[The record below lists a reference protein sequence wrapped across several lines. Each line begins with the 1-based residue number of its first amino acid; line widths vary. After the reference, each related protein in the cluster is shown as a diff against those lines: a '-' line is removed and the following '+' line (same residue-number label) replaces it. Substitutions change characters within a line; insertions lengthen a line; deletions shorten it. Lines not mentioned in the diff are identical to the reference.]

1 MFSLLSPLLLAP
13 YVHHLL
19 AHASNNRVRA
29 LSANSSFS
37 FRTFWSFEP
46 EPPKRQRRKSA
57 TSPSHATPATSSGLT
72 EPPSAPSDPTRPTSS
87 LSSTEGPPAT
97 SRPAVTQPAQQPPE
111 PVEQQN
117 VSNVASKEATT
128 HKNSYAN
135 LAANTHTGRNGR
147 PYRRRTA
154 NQGEKHKERST
165 SEDHHGVCCHT
176 EID

>member
-1 MFSLLSPLLLAP
+1 MFSLLSPLLLAS

-19 AHASNNRVRA
+19 AHSSNNRVRA

-46 EPPKRQRRKSA
+46 EPPERQEKEISNV
-57 TSPSHATPATSSGLT
+57 SFSSGLT
-72 EPPSAPSDPTRPTSS
+72 EPPSDPSDPTRPTSS

-117 VSNVASKEATT
+117 ASNVASKEATT
-128 HKNSYAN
+128 RKNSNAN
-135 LAANTHTGRNGR
+135 LAANTHTGRKGR
-147 PYRRRTA
+147 PYIRRTA
-154 NQGEKHKERST
+154 NQGETHKERST
-165 SEDHHGVCCHT
+165 SEDHHRVCCHI